1 MELAMGVVCMEMVD
15 PIASGVVY
23 TKDPTNPSG
32 DYLLVNAI
40 FGLGSYLVEG
50 VITPDVFH
58 VSRDERKV
66 ILSRSARKPV
76 QLTMRPEGGV
86 EEKEVPEE
94 DQNRPSLDEDQLRLL
109 VEYALKVEEH
119 YGGPQDIEW
128 ALDRSG
134 KLFLLQ
140 ARPLKLLQPI
150 AKIQVPEDFRS
161 AALLEGGTPVCF
173 GVGIGPIY
181 HITSI
186 EDLEAVP
193 SGAVLVAPNPSPKL
207 VTVLDRISALVTLV
221 GGTASH
227 LATLV
232 RELSIPTIAGL
243 PSAINIPQGQVV
255 TVDASGGV
263 IYDGSHP
270 EWIPPKEEK
279 IDTLGSRV
287 AAVVLDSIIAQT
299 TRLSLINPGEPG
311 FFIENCSS
319 MHDLLRYIHQKSM
332 EEMFS
337 ALTKT
342 THKDHIGLRLKTKIP
357 LLINIIL
364 LDQDYMGGNGKRWI
378 PEDAIESLPMRALW
392 EGVLKEGWPSRP
404 VPPDMKGF
412 FAVVGTD
419 LKGGRKPEFSEN
431 SYAFLSKEYMLLNLR
446 MGYHFSTFEALVTPE
461 PEKNYIR
468 MQFKLGG
475 APLERRI
482 RRIWLICE
490 LLRKVGFENHSKGDF
505 LDTAIA
511 YQGSAEMLARLHL
524 LGRITIL
531 TKQLDLTL
539 SSDERARWYLNDF
552 GKKLG
557 LNN

>member
-1 MELAMGVVCMEMVD
+1 LDRYKEILASKFTPSAISYLLRHSLSEMELAMGVVCMEMVD

-40 FGLGSYLVEG
+40 FGPGSYLVEG
-50 VITPDVFH
+50 IITPDVFH

-66 ILSRSARKPV
+66 ILSRTARKPV

-86 EEKEVPEE
+86 EEKEIPEE
-94 DQNRPSLDEDQLRLL
+94 DQNRPSL
-109 VEYALKVEEH
+109 
-119 YGGPQDIEW
+119 QDIEW
-128 ALDRSG
+128 ALDTSG

-140 ARPLKLLQPI
+140 ARSLRLLQPI

-161 AALLEGGTPVCF
+161 SVLLEGGTPVCF

-193 SGAVLVAPNPSPKL
+193 SDAVLVAPNPSPKL
-207 VTVLDRISALVTLV
+207 ITVLDRISALVTLV

-279 IDTLGSRV
+279 TDTLGSRV
-287 AAVVLDSIIAQT
+287 AAAVIDSIIAQT
-299 TRLSLINPGEPG
+299 TRLSLINPEEPG

-364 LDQDYMGGNGKRWI
+364 LDQDYMGGGGKRWI

-419 LKGGRKPEFSEN
+419 LKGWRKPEFSEN
-431 SYAFLSKEYMLLNLR
+431 SYAFLSEEYMLLNLR

-490 LLRKVGFENHSKGDF
+490 LLRKVGLSAGAHHNS
-505 LDTAIA
+505 
-511 YQGSAEMLARLHL
+511 YQ
-524 LGRITIL
+524 T
-531 TKQLDLTL
+531 T
-539 SSDERARWYLNDF
+539 
-552 GKKLG
+552 
-557 LNN
+557 